1 VAAEKTAGVLARSS
15 STKKKHNE
23 EIIETQGGNSTL
35 LKKWKAQY
43 GSDEIDFRLAHS

>member
-15 STKKKHNE
+15 STKKHNE
-23 EIIETQGGNSTL
+23 EIIETQGGNYTL

-43 GSDEIDFRLAHS
+43 GSDEIDFGLAHS